1 MTTKQLHRIPSESKI
16 GGVAAGLADYFG
28 IDITLMR
35 ILWIASFFAFIH
47 VPVIIIYIVFWAI
60 MPKGTRQN
68 TTSNVVEVPQS

>member
-28 IDITLMR
+28 IDTTLMR

-47 VPVIIIYIVFWAI
+47 VPVIVFYIILWAI
-60 MPKGTRQN
+60 MPKGVGQTN
-68 TTSNVVEVPQS
+68 NETVEIHQV

>member
-28 IDITLMR
+28 IDTTLMR

-47 VPVIIIYIVFWAI
+47 VPVIVFYIILWAI
-60 MPKGTRQN
+60 MPKGIRQS
-68 TTSNVVEVPQS
+68 SNETVEIHQV

>member
-28 IDITLMR
+28 IDTTLMR

-47 VPVIIIYIVFWAI
+47 VPVIVFYIVLWAI
-60 MPKGTRQN
+60 MPKGGRQN
-68 TTSNVVEVPQS
+68 SNEVVEIHQV